1 MNSVAKDINLKNY
14 SRLHVGEVT
23 DVRKKVRRKVKYD
36 RCAYLMIF
44 PAYLVFALFVVVP
57 IFQNIYY
64 SFTDYNM
71 SNIPIYVGLKNYQRL
86 IADKIFIKAV
96 KNTLVYSL
104 GTVIPQLFLAAVLA
118 LLLFR
123 KSRLVKFFRTALYTP
138 YVISMVCASMIWM
151 WMYDPSSGII
161 NKIIEIFGGTGLNWL
176 SAPSLSMLC
185 LIITTIWKSVG
196 YSTVF
201 YLAGMTSIPSE
212 MYEAAKMDGANEVQ
226 QFLHV
231 SWPML
236 RNTTVF
242 LLITGFIGSFSVFEQ
257 VNIMTSGGPIN
268 STTTIVHQIYQRG
281 FQSNQMGYASAMG
294 VVLLVISCT
303 LTFLVF
309 SLNRKE

>member
-1 MNSVAKDINLKNY
+1 MNSVAKDINLKSY
-14 SRLHVGEVT
+14 TRLRVG
-23 DVRKKVRRKVKYD
+23 DAAGVRKKVRRKTKYD
-36 RCAYLMIF
+36 KCAYLMIL
-44 PAYLVFALFVVVP
+44 PAYLVFVLFVVVP

-71 SNIPIYVGLKNYQRL
+71 SNIPTYVGLKNYQRL
-86 IADKIFIKAV
+86 LADKIFIKAV

-104 GTVIPQLFLAAVLA
+104 GTVIPQLFLAAVFA

-123 KSRLVKFFRTALYTP
+123 KSRLVKFFRTTIYMP

-151 WMYDPSSGII
+151 WMYDPSSGMI
-161 NKIIEIFGGTGLNWL
+161 NKLIEAFGGKGLNWL
-176 SAPSLSMLC
+176 SDPNLSMLC
-185 LIITTIWKSVG
+185 LIITSIWKSVG

-212 MYEAAKMDGANEVQ
+212 MYEAAKMDGANEIQ
-226 QFLHV
+226 QFWHV

-309 SLNRKE
+309 RLNRKE